1 MDDRA
6 VVELIRSLGAGSS
19 EPIALPE
26 DASPAIRAAVHE
38 LAARRSEQ
46 RRLEE
51 AELLFV
57 RCRFESALQVR
68 DAFLTR
74 MSHELR
80 TPLNAILG
88 YVELLLDEAEGDDAA
103 DLDRVRAAA
112 LNLLAIVSSV
122 LDLTQLQAGSY
133 EIVPEAVGLERLCR
147 EVLDSVR
154 ICAETNRNQ
163 VELRIEPGLV
173 VALDRRMLH
182 SILYNLTSNGCK
194 YTTNGTITLAARRA
208 GDRLQLAV
216 SDTGIGMTQRQ
227 IEEAY
232 RPFSQADETTTRR
245 YDGAGLGLA
254 VVRGFVEAMG
264 GSVTIESGP
273 GRGARVQL
281 DLPMLIEPRSSQPQ
295 IFEDEPTLLLR

>member
-6 VVELIRSLGAGSS
+6 VVELIRSLGAGCP
-19 EPIALPE
+19 EQIALPE

-38 LAARRSEQ
+38 YTSRASER
-46 RRLEE
+46 RRLAD
-51 AELLFV
+51 AELMFV
-57 RCRFESALQVR
+57 RCQFDAALQVR

-122 LDLTQLQAGSY
+122 LELTQLQAGSY
-133 EIVPEAVGLERLCR
+133 EIVPEPVGLERLGR

-154 ICAETNRNQ
+154 ISAEANRNQ
-163 VELRIEPGLV
+163 VELRVEPGLV

-182 SILYNLTSNGCK
+182 SILYNLVSNGCK
-194 YTTNGTITLAARRA
+194 YTSNGTITIAARRL
-208 GDRLQLAV
+208 GDRLELVV
-216 SDTGIGMTQRQ
+216 SDTGIGMTPRQ
-227 IEEAY
+227 IEEAF

-264 GSVTIESGP
+264 GSVHIESTP

-281 DLPMLIEPRSSQPQ
+281 ELPLSIEARSSQPQ